1 MGDCQG
7 HSHRW
12 RSWIWA
18 INLLFIACT
27 VYASAKWPHGRH
39 LQYFNLGLERTLGTW
54 WSAMQLLFFGL
65 LAHSIALEAESAR
78 ARRAWFLL
86 AVTGMA
92 LFADETASIHEHLW
106 VARWG
111 LAPIAAVFLIALV
124 YSIHML
130 RSEEERYGNAWR
142 WLVLGFALFALVYPL
157 EVAED
162 QFRFPLLWQRA
173 LRTGVE
179 EGVELAGMFALL
191 AAAATARQG
200 IGQPTPWL
208 PRPSSLRLAIG
219 LGAVL
224 APPVLILRGRIA
236 ASDYFTGGMSDFG
249 IVIPTLLFACAG
261 WLALRWSR
269 DDPGHRRG
277 LVLLAVV
284 LLLLSVD
291 AESPLHRP
299 FLRYTSRRFDVD
311 LLLGIPLLILCSFF
325 VPRLRRPLVLGGLAA
340 LLAANFY
347 SVATPF
353 SAPVSLMVCY
363 LTSLA
368 AAAGVLH
375 FASREAAL
383 VAGQPTTATPFDME
397 QASG

>member
-1 MGDCQG
+1 VSQVAMGDHQG

-18 INLLFIACT
+18 INLLFVACT

-39 LQYFNLGLERTLGTW
+39 LQYFNLGPERTLGTW
-54 WSAMQLLFFGL
+54 WSAMQLLLFGL

-111 LAPIAAVFLIALV
+111 LVPIAAVFLIALV

-142 WLVLGFALFALVYPL
+142 WLVRGFALFALVYPL

-191 AAAATARQG
+191 AAAATARQR

-219 LGAVL
+219 LGA
-224 APPVLILRGRIA
+224 
-236 ASDYFTGGMSDFG
+236 
-249 IVIPTLLFACAG
+249 
-261 WLALRWSR
+261 
-269 DDPGHRRG
+269 
-277 LVLLAVV
+277 
-284 LLLLSVD
+284 
-291 AESPLHRP
+291 
-299 FLRYTSRRFDVD
+299 
-311 LLLGIPLLILCSFF
+311 
-325 VPRLRRPLVLGGLAA
+325 GLAA
-340 LLAANFY
+340 LLAANVY

-353 SAPVSLMVCY
+353 SAPVALTVCY
-363 LTSLA
+363 LASLA

-383 VAGQPTTATPFDME
+383 VGSSGQRREVPLEELQIRQIRRPT
-397 QASG
+397 G